1 MIDDRES
8 EENLALDSLEQ
19 SIGTWV
25 VRVTAVVVVLLL
37 MFAAYLPSSPASDTP
52 IE

>member
-8 EENLALDSLEQ
+8 EENLALDRLEQ
-19 SIGTWV
+19 STGTWV
-25 VRVTAVVVVLLL
+25 VRVTAVVAVLLL
-37 MFAAYLPSSPASDTP
+37 MFAAYLFSSPASDAP